1 MGIVAVEIVENGGI
15 HGFAR
20 VLPAD
25 AVHGI
30 HDDLIGDV
38 FDRFPNPANATK
50 IPNPMPVNTAFII
63 FR

>member
-15 HGFAR
+15 HGFVR

-30 HDDLIGDV
+30 HDDLIGEV
-38 FDRFPNPANATK
+38 FDRLPIRLRHGVSFQAT
-50 IPNPMPVNTAFII
+50 
-63 FR
+63 